1 MYIMYNFACY
11 FFLYDY
17 YTEILELKFFLQL
30 YKSEVKLQMDDLEE
44 LIQPSGSVNATAD
57 DQIRSDDITSEV
69 SDEPYFAGVV
79 NLKLP
84 YLH

>member
-1 MYIMYNFACY
+1 
-11 FFLYDY
+11 
-17 YTEILELKFFLQL
+17 
-30 YKSEVKLQMDDLEE
+30 MDDLEE